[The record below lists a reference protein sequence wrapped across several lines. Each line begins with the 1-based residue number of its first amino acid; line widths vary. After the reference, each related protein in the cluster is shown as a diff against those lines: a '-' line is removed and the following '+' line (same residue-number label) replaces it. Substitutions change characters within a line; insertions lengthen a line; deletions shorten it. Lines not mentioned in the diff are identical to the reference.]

1 MKFENVY
8 FINGTAYAGKSTM
21 VKLLAEKYDGIAC
34 EENYQDRL
42 LENLDT
48 KEFPNLTYTRDLQDW
63 GEFVRRTPDEYEAWV
78 NGVTKECTVL
88 EIEIL
93 KDLVSRT
100 KKKIFVDTNI
110 SVEILHEISD
120 ENHVL
125 IMLADPN
132 ISVQRFFERP
142 DKEKQFLYQ
151 LLLKEDNPEDAMIN
165 FRECL
170 KRVNSQERYIV
181 ETNYPAFTVPRG
193 FKCRNNREINDT
205 HTNLTTS
212 IYCSKPS
219 SITSPVESKRT
230 ELRALR

>member
-42 LENLDT
+42 LERLDAQ
-48 KEFPNLTYTRDLQDW
+48 EFPNLTYTRDLRDW
-63 GEFVRRTPDEYEAWV
+63 SEFVRRTPDEYEMWV

-88 EIEIL
+88 ELEIL
-93 KDLVSRT
+93 KNLVSRT

-110 SVEILHEISD
+110 PVEILHKISD
-120 ENHVL
+120 GNHVL

-170 KRVNSQERYIV
+170 KRINSQERYMMFQKSGFNVITRDENRSIEETLSLV
-181 ETNYPAFTVPRG
+181 EEKLYLN
-193 FKCRNNREINDT
+193 
-205 HTNLTTS
+205 
-212 IYCSKPS
+212 
-219 SITSPVESKRT
+219 
-230 ELRALR
+230 

>member
-1 MKFENVY
+1 MECGKIVVKFENVY

-48 KEFPNLTYTRDLQDW
+48 KEFPNLTYTRDLQGW
-63 GEFVRRTPDEYEAWV
+63 GEFVRRTLDEYEAWV

-170 KRVNSQERYIV
+170 KRVNSQERYMMFQKSGFNVITRDENRSID
-181 ETNYPAFTVPRG
+181 ETFALAESMFG
-193 FKCRNNREINDT
+193 LNR
-205 HTNLTTS
+205 
-212 IYCSKPS
+212 
-219 SITSPVESKRT
+219 
-230 ELRALR
+230 

>member
-1 MKFENVY
+1 MECGKIVVKFENVY

-110 SVEILHEISD
+110 SVEILHEI
-120 ENHVL
+120 HVL

-151 LLLKEDNPEDAMIN
+151 LLLKEDNPEEAMIN

-170 KRVNSQERYIV
+170 KRVNSQERYMMFQKSGFNVITRDENRSID
-181 ETNYPAFTVPRG
+181 ETFALAESMFG
-193 FKCRNNREINDT
+193 LNR
-205 HTNLTTS
+205 
-212 IYCSKPS
+212 
-219 SITSPVESKRT
+219 
-230 ELRALR
+230 

>member
-132 ISVQRFFERP
+132 ISVQRFFESP
-142 DKEKQFLYQ
+142 DTEKLFLYQ

-170 KRVNSQERYIV
+170 KRVNSQERYMMCQKSGFNVITRDENRSID
-181 ETNYPAFTVPRG
+181 ETFALAESMFG
-193 FKCRNNREINDT
+193 LNR
-205 HTNLTTS
+205 
-212 IYCSKPS
+212 
-219 SITSPVESKRT
+219 
-230 ELRALR
+230 

>member
-63 GEFVRRTPDEYEAWV
+63 DEYEAWV

-170 KRVNSQERYIV
+170 KRVNSQERYMMFQKSGFNVITRDENRSID
-181 ETNYPAFTVPRG
+181 ETFALAESMFG
-193 FKCRNNREINDT
+193 LNR
-205 HTNLTTS
+205 
-212 IYCSKPS
+212 
-219 SITSPVESKRT
+219 
-230 ELRALR
+230 

>member
-42 LENLDT
+42 LENMDAQ
-48 KEFPNLTYTRDLQDW
+48 EFPNLTYTRDLQDW
-63 GEFVRRTPDEYEAWV
+63 GEFVRRTPYEYEAWV

-110 SVEILHEISD
+110 PVEILHKISD

-125 IMLADPN
+125 VMLADPN
-132 ISVQRFFERP
+132 IFVQRFFERP
-142 DKEKQFLYQ
+142 DKEKQFFIRCYW
-151 LLLKEDNPEDAMIN
+151 KKI
-165 FRECL
+165 
-170 KRVNSQERYIV
+170 I
-181 ETNYPAFTVPRG
+181 
-193 FKCRNNREINDT
+193 
-205 HTNLTTS
+205 
-212 IYCSKPS
+212 
-219 SITSPVESKRT
+219 
-230 ELRALR
+230 LRML

>member
-42 LENLDT
+42 LENLDA
-48 KEFPNLTYTRDLQDW
+48 KEFPNLTYTRDLRDW

-110 SVEILHEISD
+110 PVEILHKISD

-151 LLLKEDNPEDAMIN
+151 LLLKEDNPEQAIIN

-170 KRVNSQERYIV
+170 KRINSQERYMMFQNSGFNVITRDENRSV
-181 ETNYPAFTVPRG
+181 EET
-193 FKCRNNREINDT
+193 
-205 HTNLTTS
+205 LS
-212 IYCSKPS
+212 L
-219 SITSPVESKRT
+219 VEEK
-230 ELRALR
+230 LDLN